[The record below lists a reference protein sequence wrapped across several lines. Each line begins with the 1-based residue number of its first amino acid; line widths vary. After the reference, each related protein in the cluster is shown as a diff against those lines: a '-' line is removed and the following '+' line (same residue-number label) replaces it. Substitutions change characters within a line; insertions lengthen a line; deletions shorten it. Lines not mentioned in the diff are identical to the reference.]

1 MYTWYTLHSKAERA
15 PFFARGGLETITG
28 LEGETEEEKKKTEE
42 KDV

>member
-1 MYTWYTLHSKAERA
+1 MYTWYTLYSKAERA

-28 LEGETEEEKKKTEE
+28 LEGETEEEKKETEK